1 MLKLQLRRGGV
12 VPLTSGYLDRDAQI
26 VVSPLAGDP
35 YINNVVLHL
44 KGDGANNG
52 TSILDSSSLYFKT
65 PVSNNGVVTSSIESK
80 YGGSSL
86 YFAGNNN
93 SQLVYADSS
102 DWDFDA
108 GDYTIEW
115 WGKSITAANAG
126 ATYTAVLGNAP
137 DVGASQAGWIIT
149 HTPSIN
155 AIGLH
160 VSTGGGSWNV
170 VSHSANTG
178 APVSGWTH
186 YAFVREGNNSLVFI
200 NGTLM
205 GTTPFLSINMPYSSL
220 SFWVGRTSGGFFNL
234 TGYLDSVRIT
244 KRVARYTAN
253 FNPETDTYLAY

>member
-1 MLKLQLRRGGV
+1 MPTELKYPFSKTVLR
-12 VPLTSGYLDRDAQI
+12 A
-26 VVSPLAGDP
+26 DP
-35 YINNVVLHL
+35 YAKNVILYL
-44 KGDGANNG
+44 KGDGVDNS
-52 TSILDSSSLYFKT
+52 TSILDSSLVYPKT
-65 PVSNNGVVTSSIESK
+65 PSSNTGVVTSTSEAK
-80 YGGSSL
+80 YGSSSL
-86 YFAGNNN
+86 YFAGSNN
-93 SQLVYADSS
+93 SRLLYADQS

-170 VSHSANTG
+170 VNHSANTG
-178 APVSGWTH
+178 APVSGWVH

-200 NGTLM
+200 GGTLM
-205 GTTPFLSINMPYSSL
+205 STTPFLSSNMPYSSL
-220 SFWVGRTSGGFFNL
+220 SFWVGRTSSGYFNL
-234 TGYLDSVRIT
+234 TGYLDSIRIT
-244 KRVARYTAN
+244 KRVARYTSN
-253 FNPETDTYLAY
+253 FNPESDTYLAY